1 MKLIMTQH
9 VFAAGAIYWPIMF
22 KCFKSQFGNREASRG
37 VPKETQTKVL
47 SILIP
52 QLVDNFVSG
61 RNHSHRNPVYE
72 RRSVCFR
79 SSECEQLWQQAWQQ
93 WKEAF
98 PDDPRAKATDGKASN
113 RSPPKRNIKQSSVLS
128 WALKPKSGHSR
139 AQRPL
144 QFVITPRRS
153 TTPSRSRSDTNFAAG
168 AVHSASPDVQV
179 HRPMNLHT
187 SSAHVQHG
195 YHTYG
200 RGTGYSPCALGY

>member
-1 MKLIMTQH
+1 MSGDLCAF
-9 VFAAGAIYWPIMF
+9 VPL
-22 KCFKSQFGNREASRG
+22 SASSYG
-37 VPKETQTKVL
+37 SK
-47 SILIP
+47 
-52 QLVDNFVSG
+52 
-61 RNHSHRNPVYE
+61 
-72 RRSVCFR
+72 
-79 SSECEQLWQQAWQQ
+79 Q

-187 SSAHVQHG
+187 SSAQHG

-200 RGTGYSPCALGY
+200 RGTGYSPCALGYYIISELEFVPPWMIMSYTFRILCYVRLHDLDHRARLTCTCIIYARVDVRPA